1 MAVYQRIKGGVW
13 WYRFM
18 FQGNL
23 IAVSSKCKGKDGKEL
38 AKRMEADHRL
48 KLGEGR
54 GGLKPIAKPVTFGVA
69 AKAFLLEKKPHW
81 AKKTREIHDNSMKH
95 HLESFCS
102 DVLLND
108 ISSELISAYQTKRQD
123 EGASNRS
130 INIEV
135 SLIRMVMRKAKKWAD
150 IEDEVKMLQEEESP
164 GRELSDEEL
173 NALLAAC
180 KKSASRGLYTAVL
193 VSIHTAVRNE
203 ELRLLR
209 WHQVDLVEG
218 TITVGKSKT
227 IGGKDRIV
235 PLSQTAWNAL
245 KRWKEQF
252 PNALPTN
259 AVFPREK
266 YALFGTKGQTGK
278 GGVVKAYETFP
289 DQPVKSFATAWR
301 RAKKNADT
309 ALRIAKKIS
318 VDKWKTAKENT
329 HIESFRWHDLRHSAV
344 SRLAA
349 SGVNDGTI
357 QEIAGWMSP
366 KMIKKYSHVRAA
378 AMRKAVSVFDN
389 QTSGVQ

>member
-1 MAVYQRIKGGVW
+1 
-13 WYRFM
+13 M

-54 GGLKPIAKPVTFGVA
+54 GGLKPIAKPITFGVA
-69 AKAFLLEKKPHW
+69 AKDFLLEKKPHW

-95 HLESFCS
+95 HLGEFFN
-102 DVLLND
+102 DVLLTD
-108 ISSELISAYQTKRQD
+108 ISSQLISKYQSRRQS

-135 SLIRMVMRKAKKWAD
+135 SLVRMVMRKAKKWVD

-164 GRELSDEEL
+164 GRELSDSEM
-173 NALLAAC
+173 NALLTAC
-180 KKSASRGLYTAVL
+180 KASNSRGLYTAVL
-193 VSIHTAVRNE
+193 VSIHSAVRNA
-203 ELRLLR
+203 ELRNLR
-209 WHQVDLVEG
+209 WRQVDLDEG

-227 IGGKDRIV
+227 VGGTGRIV
-235 PLSQTAWNAL
+235 PLSQGAWNAL
-245 KRWKEQF
+245 TEWKAQF
-252 PNALPTN
+252 PDAQPDH

-266 YALFGTKGQTGK
+266 YGLIGTTGVY
-278 GGVVKAYETFP
+278 GGSVKPFKTFP
-289 DQPVKSFATAWR
+289 EQPVRSFATAWR

-309 ALRIAKKIS
+309 ALRIAKKRS
-318 VDKWKTAKENT
+318 VEQWKKAKENT
-329 HIESFRWHDLRHSAV
+329 HIEKFRWHDLRHSAV

-378 AMRKAVSVFDN
+378 AMRQAVSVFDKVVTN
-389 QTSGVQ
+389 ASVV

>member
-1 MAVYQRIKGGVW
+1 
-13 WYRFM
+13 M
-18 FQGNL
+18 FADKL
-23 IAVSSKCKGKDGKEL
+23 YAVSSKCKGKDGKEL

-95 HLESFCS
+95 HLNLLFS
-102 DVLLND
+102 DVLLSD
-108 ISSELISAYQTKRQD
+108 ISSELISEYQSKRQD

-135 SLIRMVMRKAKKWAD
+135 SLIRMVMRKAKKWGD
-150 IEDEVKMLQEEESP
+150 IEDEVKMLQEQESP

-173 NALLAAC
+173 KALLAAC
-180 KKSASRGLYTAVL
+180 KASSSRGLHTAVL
-193 VSIHTAVRNE
+193 VSVHSAVRNE

-209 WHQVDLVEG
+209 WYQVELDEG

-245 KRWKEQF
+245 KEWRSQF
-252 PNALPTN
+252 PNAQSSH
-259 AVFPREK
+259 AVFPREAYGLMGK
-266 YALFGTKGQTGK
+266 SGVYGGTVEHYK
-278 GGVVKAYETFP
+278 TFP
-289 DQPVKSFATAWR
+289 EQPVRSFATAWR
-301 RAKKNADT
+301 TAKKKADT
-309 ALRIAKKIS
+309 ALRIANKSTIEA
-318 VDKWKTAKENT
+318 WKTAKENT
-329 HIESFRWHDLRHSAV
+329 HIQSFRWHDLRHTAV

-349 SGVNDGTI
+349 GGVNDGTI

-366 KMIKKYSHVRAA
+366 KMIKKYSHVRAE
-378 AMRKAVSVFDN
+378 AMRRAVAVFDTVA
-389 QTSGVQ
+389 QV